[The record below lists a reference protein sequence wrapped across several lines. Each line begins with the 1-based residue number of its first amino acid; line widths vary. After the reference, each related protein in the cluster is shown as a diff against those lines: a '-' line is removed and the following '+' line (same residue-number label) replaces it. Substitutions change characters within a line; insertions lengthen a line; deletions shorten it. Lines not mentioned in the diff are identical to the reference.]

1 MGLPNP
7 FRALKAALF
16 QPGRIR
22 VPARDRRGPATLV
35 TVVDDVASSGLLR
48 REYSAPP
55 PGGVRSCLVAVS
67 DGDAALAAIFTCCFQ
82 AVS

>member
-16 QPGRIR
+16 QPGWTWA
-22 VPARDRRGPATLV
+22 PARDRRCLAALV

-48 REYSAPP
+48 REYSVPP
-55 PGGVRSCLVAVS
+55 PGDVRSCLVALS
-67 DGDAALAAIFTCCFQ
+67 DGDASLAAIFTFRFQ
-82 AVS
+82 GVS